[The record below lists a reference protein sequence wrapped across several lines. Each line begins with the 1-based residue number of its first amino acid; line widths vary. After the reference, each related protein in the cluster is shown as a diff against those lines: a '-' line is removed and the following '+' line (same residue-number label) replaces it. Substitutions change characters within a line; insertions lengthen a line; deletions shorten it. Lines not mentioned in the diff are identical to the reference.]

1 MEVEE
6 VFSLRAEEGR
16 FVEFWVLEDSMGRLR
31 QLGLIPSP
39 KR

>member
-1 MEVEE
+1 
-6 VFSLRAEEGR
+6 VFFLRAENGK
-16 FVEFWVLEDSMGRLR
+16 FVGFWALEDSMGRMR